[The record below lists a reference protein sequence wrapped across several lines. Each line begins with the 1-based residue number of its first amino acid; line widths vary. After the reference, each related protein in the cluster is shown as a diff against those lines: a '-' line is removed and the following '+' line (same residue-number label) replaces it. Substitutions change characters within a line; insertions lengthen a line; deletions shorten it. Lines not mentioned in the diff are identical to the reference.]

1 MQNSFTDVITSEDE
15 LRAILG
21 DVSVLAANKAVPTLD
36 VHCRDFIA
44 SSPFLLIAS
53 ADAAGKMDVS
63 PKGDPAGFVHVLD
76 EKTLAIPDRPGNRRA
91 DTFRNIL
98 QNPQVGLIF
107 LVPGKQDT
115 LRVNGKAMIVR
126 DLWLREQM
134 AVQGKV
140 PALALVVQ
148 IEEAFFHCAKCVI
161 RSGIWEAEKWPG
173 VDHLASLA
181 RVVIDHGQLKD
192 SEEKIQQ
199 GIDESYRDRLY

>member
-1 MQNSFTDVITSEDE
+1 MQNTFTEVVSSEVE

-21 DVSVLAANKAVPTLD
+21 EVSLLAANKAVTTLD
-36 VHCRDFIA
+36 EHCRDFIA

-53 ADAAGKMDVS
+53 ADAAGNMDVS

-76 EKTLAIPDRPGNRRA
+76 EQTIAIPDRPGNRRA
-91 DTFRNIL
+91 DTLRNIL
-98 QNPQVGLIF
+98 QNPQVGLLF

-115 LRVNGKAMIVR
+115 FRINGKATIVR
-126 DLWLREQM
+126 DLWLRERM
-134 AVQGKV
+134 AIGGKV
-140 PALALVVQ
+140 PALAMVVKVD
-148 IEEAFFHCAKCVI
+148 EAFFHCAKCVI
-161 RSGIWEAEKWPG
+161 RSGIWDAEKWPD

-181 RVVIDHGQLKD
+181 RVVIDHAKLPD